1 VNTSPAVTPLTAWQR
16 SARSRGLK
24 RAFDIAGA
32 AVLLVLAAPVLLVL
46 AIAVRLQLRRPALF
60 RQIRVVG
67 SGQLAEIIK
76 LRTFGGPDAMWDPDT
91 CWAPPGQQCTSL
103 GRFLRSTH
111 LDELPQLVNVLRG
124 DMSLVGPRPERPY
137 FAGQFGQEM
146 PGYHDRN
153 RMPAGLTGWAQVHGL
168 NGDTSISDRVR
179 LDNSY
184 IENWSFRLDLF
195 ILARTVVA
203 TVVTAVASLTSS
215 SRPASGSSRSAASS
229 PRPAPGP
236 RLAERSPAPEL
247 APADSELV
255 SADSRAAF
263 SHSTRGGSR

>member
-1 VNTSPAVTPLTAWQR
+1 
-16 SARSRGLK
+16 
-24 RAFDIAGA
+24 
-32 AVLLVLAAPVLLVL
+32 
-46 AIAVRLQLRRPALF
+46 
-60 RQIRVVG
+60 
-67 SGQLAEIIK
+67 
-76 LRTFGGPDAMWDPDT
+76 
-91 CWAPPGQQCTSL
+91 
-103 GRFLRSTH
+103 
-111 LDELPQLVNVLRG
+111 
-124 DMSLVGPRPERPY
+124 
-137 FAGQFGQEM
+137 
-146 PGYHDRN
+146 
-153 RMPAGLTGWAQVHGL
+153 VHGL